1 MFPEYVEIGMR
12 QIDELGR
19 QENTSRLDVYYG

>member
-12 QIDELGR
+12 QIDELDR